1 MCGEYG
7 RTPAGCTWNGIFCTS
22 KIRHT
27 SYRKW
32 CKQGQSRTE
41 SEGRG
46 DREEILT
53 QGAGLYP
60 GQKVLLVNKT
70 WLYDKL
76 SLDDHAE
83 DKQLHAF
90 LVLDNTHSFPKIC
103 CQFSLIVSAGSKKI
117 YFFFTWW
124 IDYWTEHCTCFS
136 STKKYLHK
144 IVLVLCT
151 CQWTL

>member
-7 RTPAGCTWNGIFCTS
+7 RTPAGCTWNDIFCTS

-27 SYRKW
+27 SYRNW

-41 SEGRG
+41 SEGTEEGKPRRNPDRG
-46 DREEILT
+46 SSTLF
-53 QGAGLYP
+53 P
-60 GQKVLLVNKT
+60 VQKVLLMNKT

-90 LVLDNTHSFPKIC
+90 LVLDDTHSFPKIC
-103 CQFSLIVSAGSKKI
+103 CQFSLIVSAGSKKNF
-117 YFFFTWW
+117 YFFYMMNRLLNRTLYMLF
-124 IDYWTEHCTCFS
+124 IY
-136 STKKYLHK
+136 KK
-144 IVLVLCT
+144 IFA
-151 CQWTL
+151 